1 SLQVWIRDACTESP
15 DPEWQMPGFDP
26 HPLRL
31 PVPGPAM
38 AIHQV
43 FALGVGIVGQAQLP
57 QRQLEMRFLGVVR
70 VETYGHQNE
79 VRQIRR
85 ALAEVKNIVVPGQVR
100 LEAEVGLQRRVLS
113 ADTIELGDLRDDVA
127 GCVIVAYPDLVL
139 LRIQILL

>member
-1 SLQVWIRDACTESP
+1 
-15 DPEWQMPGFDP
+15 
-26 HPLRL
+26 
-31 PVPGPAM
+31 M

-70 VETYGHQNE
+70 VETHGHQNE

-85 ALAEVKNIVVPGQVR
+85 ALAEVKNVVVPGQVR
-100 LEAEVGLQRRVLS
+100 LETEMRLQRRVLS
-113 ADTIELGDLRDDVA
+113 ANAIELGDLRDDVA

-139 LRIQILL
+139 LRIQELLLDRNGGGFEQFEA